1 MRKLPALIFTAA
13 AGLAVAGLA
22 GTAQAAPAP
31 KMPYKTMAELPIVTM
46 TVYDEKANAN
56 QVVDAA
62 MAKAKK
68 EHKLL
73 LIDFGGNWCP
83 DCIVLHNL
91 MLVPAMAKFVDA
103 HYEVALVDV
112 GRYDRNQDLTAHYGL
127 TKRLEG
133 VPALLVIDPQTNKI
147 INQDNV
153 YALRTAGH
161 QTPQALADY
170 LAHWTD
176 PHPSKLA
183 DNAN

>member
-1 MRKLPALIFTAA
+1 MRKLPALIFTA
-13 AGLAVAGLA
+13 VAGLA
-22 GTAQAAPAP
+22 AAGFAGSALAAPAP
-31 KMPYKTMAELPIVTM
+31 KMPYKSMSELPIVTM
-46 TVYDEKANAN
+46 QVYDKNANADKD
-56 QVVDAA
+56 VAAA
-62 MAKAKK
+62 MARAKK

-103 HYEVALVDV
+103 HYEVVLVDV
-112 GRYDRNQDLTAHYGL
+112 GRYNRNQELTAHYGL

-133 VPALLVIDPQTNKI
+133 VPAILVINPKTNKI
-147 INQDNV
+147 INRDDV

-170 LAHWTD
+170 LAHWTN

-183 DNAN
+183 AD